1 MNLLLYLF
9 LLGEVI
15 GLEGFNFGLR
25 ESGCKRKR
33 VLRMNF
39 LCVELFFFFFI
50 VFKNKLFF
58 EKLII

>member
-25 ESGCKRKR
+25 ESGCKRKS
-33 VLRMNF
+33 F
-39 LCVELFFFFFI
+39 KDEFFMC
-50 VFKNKLFF
+50 
-58 EKLII
+58 